1 MVGLSLVTMVFAA
14 LSAISALLLLLVV
27 ALDAR
32 AARIDGG
39 INRFQRHIDALSPQ
53 ARTKARIHG
62 TSNPDEW
69 YR

>member
-1 MVGLSLVTMVFAA
+1 MVGLSLVTLVFAA
-14 LSAISALLLLLVV
+14 LSGVSAVALLLVI

-32 AARIDGG
+32 TARIDGG
-39 INRFQRHIDALSPQ
+39 IDRFQRHIDALSTQ

>member
-1 MVGLSLVTMVFAA
+1 MVAVTPVTLVFAA
-14 LSAISALLLLLVV
+14 LSALSALALLVVV

-32 AARIDGG
+32 AARIDSG

-53 ARTKARIHG
+53 ARGKARIHG

>member
-1 MVGLSLVTMVFAA
+1 MVGLSLVTLVFAA
-14 LSAISALLLLLVV
+14 LSGVSAVALLLVI

-39 INRFQRHIDALSPQ
+39 IDRFQRHIDALSTQ